1 MINPKVYRIFLVDD
15 NPADVYLLRQALK
28 RARLNFDLT
37 VIEDGADV
45 LELIQTKALEIA
57 KPDLAIL
64 DLNLPSNGGIEVL
77 AALRQN
83 KNLSDIPVAV
93 MTSSAAPL
101 ERNLVEQLGAD
112 RFITKPPELEAFLEI
127 GDELKDVLIDRE
139 SRTGD

>member
-112 RFITKPPELEAFLEI
+112 RFITKPPELGL
-127 GDELKDVLIDRE
+127 
-139 SRTGD
+139 